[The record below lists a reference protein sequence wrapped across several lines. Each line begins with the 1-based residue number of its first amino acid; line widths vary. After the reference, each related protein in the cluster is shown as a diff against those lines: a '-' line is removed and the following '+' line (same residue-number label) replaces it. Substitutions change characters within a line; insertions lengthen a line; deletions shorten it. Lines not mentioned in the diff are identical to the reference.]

1 MINEDVYCVDGDQ
14 PEEGAEEEKL
24 LDQYVMAHV
33 QMTSHNAV
41 LNE

>member
-14 PEEGAEEEKL
+14 REEGAEEVGL
-24 LDQYVMAHV
+24 LDQYAMAHV
-33 QMTSHNAV
+33 QMTSHNDV